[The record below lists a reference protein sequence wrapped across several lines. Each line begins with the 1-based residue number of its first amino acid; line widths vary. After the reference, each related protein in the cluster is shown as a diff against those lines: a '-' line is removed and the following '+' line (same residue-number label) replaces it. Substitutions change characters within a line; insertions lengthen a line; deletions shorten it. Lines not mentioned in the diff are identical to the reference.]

1 MAVDKE
7 RMEEVEAPADK
18 APSAPLSIA
27 PAPVGFKA
35 LVVCAEG
42 SEEASIA
49 AGWAVTSRGAGA
61 TVSVCPPGFLAS
73 HSKTAA
79 GTYDSVVVEGGE
91 AVGADV
97 LEEVL
102 KLLKAR
108 GQVNVVF
115 ESGAASTSSKRR
127 LTFAGFVGVTPST
140 QDERVLLGQRA
151 SWEPG
156 ASAPVRLPIRKP
168 GANVETGNSTIP
180 PAEKKTWKLAI
191 DGDDDGGVFGAGADS
206 DDDLVDEDALL
217 ESSAPV
223 KRTNQNADSC
233 ATKRRACKDCTC
245 GRSENDQEGENGV
258 PQPIV
263 SVSDVDDVLTSAC
276 GNCSRGDAFRCG
288 GCPFLGKPA
297 FEKGQERLVM
307 LSDLDAQQDN

>member
-1 MAVDKE
+1 MGQIHGTFPPLNSMRCMCWTAFKKV
-7 RMEEVEAPADK
+7 PTN
-18 APSAPLSIA
+18 PSPWRLFAQ
-27 PAPVGFKA
+27 
-35 LVVCAEG
+35 
-42 SEEASIA
+42 
-49 AGWAVTSRGAGA
+49 
-61 TVSVCPPGFLAS
+61 
-73 HSKTAA
+73 
-79 GTYDSVVVEGGE
+79 
-91 AVGADV
+91 
-97 LEEVL
+97 VL

-223 KRTNQNADSC
+223 KRTNQVGDWATASC
-233 ATKRRACKDCTC
+233 
-245 GRSENDQEGENGV
+245 SH
-258 PQPIV
+258 
-263 SVSDVDDVLTSAC
+263 
-276 GNCSRGDAFRCG
+276 
-288 GCPFLGKPA
+288 
-297 FEKGQERLVM
+297 M
-307 LSDLDAQQDN
+307 